1 MRAAM
6 LMCAAALVLM
16 GCETK
21 QDTGTLMGAIAGGV
35 IGNQFG
41 KGGGRVA
48 STFAGAVIGGIV
60 GNEIGRS
67 LDTRD
72 RQLAQQAEYDAWER
86 GPVRPPGTLAEPGQ
100 WALRRGHPREILPA
114 RCPRLPRLRAQG
126 LYRRATPDDAWHGLP
141 QSRWHLEPR
150 RGLMQPETVRG

>member
-48 STFAGAVIGGIV
+48 STFAGAVHCCESCRRK
-60 GNEIGRS
+60 NS
-67 LDTRD
+67 N
-72 RQLAQQAEYDAWER
+72 A
-86 GPVRPPGTLAEPGQ
+86 LAETEPSEPTC
-100 WALRRGHPREILPA
+100 ASLP
-114 RCPRLPRLRAQG
+114 
-126 LYRRATPDDAWHGLP
+126 P
-141 QSRWHLEPR
+141 QTGTWNVKWQTADFEWTSII
-150 RGLMQPETVRG
+150 G